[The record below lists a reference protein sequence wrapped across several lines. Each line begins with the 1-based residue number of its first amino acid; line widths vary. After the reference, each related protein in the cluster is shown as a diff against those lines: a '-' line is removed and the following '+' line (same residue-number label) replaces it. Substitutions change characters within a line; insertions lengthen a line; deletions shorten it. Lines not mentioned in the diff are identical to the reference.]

1 MTTLHDVPAEM
12 LIDNVAQ
19 KLKKDMKVK
28 PPEWALFAKTGA
40 HKELSPDN
48 ADWWFI
54 RCASILRRIYIDG
67 PVGVSRLRSFYG
79 GRHRNGV
86 KPVHFSKGSGS
97 IAREALQQL
106 EKAGFVITQKTGRVV
121 SPVGRSFLDDTAN
134 EVKQELVKSNPAMAK
149 YG

>member
-1 MTTLHDVPAEM
+1 LTTIYDVPAEM
-12 LIDNVAQ
+12 LINSIAE
-19 KLKKDMKVK
+19 KLKKDQKVK
-28 PPEWALFAKTGA
+28 PPEWARFAKTGA

-48 ADWWFI
+48 ADWWFV

-86 KPVHFSKGSGS
+86 MPVHFSKGSGS

-106 EKAGFVITQKTGRVV
+106 EKSGFIKTQKTGRTI
-121 SPVGRSFLDDTAN
+121 SPQGQSFLDNAAH
-134 EVKQELVKSNPAMAK
+134 EVKEELTKTNPAMAK
-149 YG
+149 Y

>member
-1 MTTLHDVPAEM
+1 MTTVYDVPAE
-12 LIDNVAQ
+12 IFINSVAL
-19 KLKKDMKVK
+19 KLKSDQKVM
-28 PPEWALFAKTGA
+28 PPEWARFAKTGA

-48 ADWWFI
+48 ADWWFV

-106 EKAGFVITQKTGRVV
+106 EKAGFVKTQKTGRIV
-121 SPVGRSFLDDTAN
+121 SPQGQNFLDNAAN
-134 EVKQELVKSNPAMAK
+134 EVKSELIKTNPAIAK
-149 YG
+149 Y

>member
-1 MTTLHDVPAEM
+1 MTTVYDVPADM
-12 LIDNVAQ
+12 FINNVAQ
-19 KLKKDMKVK
+19 KLKNDQKTT
-28 PPEWALFAKTGA
+28 PPEWASYAKTGA

-48 ADWWFI
+48 ADWWFV

-86 KPVHFSKGSGS
+86 TPVHFSKGSGS

-106 EKAGFVITQKTGRVV
+106 EKAGFVKTQKTGRII
-121 SPVGRSFLDDTAN
+121 SPQGQAFLDNAAN
-134 EVKQELVKSNPAMAK
+134 EVKSELIKSNPDLSK
-149 YG
+149 Y

>member
-1 MTTLHDVPAEM
+1 MTTVYDVPAEN
-12 LIDNVAQ
+12 LINSTAQ
-19 KLKKDMKVK
+19 KLKNDNKVT
-28 PPEWALFAKTGA
+28 PPEWARFAKTGA

-48 ADWWFI
+48 ADWWFV

-97 IAREALQQL
+97 VAREALQQL
-106 EKAGFVITQKTGRVV
+106 EKAGFVKAQKTGRII
-121 SPVGRSFLDDTAN
+121 SPAGQSFMDNAAN
-134 EVKQELVKSNPAMAK
+134 EVKTELVKSIPAIAK
-149 YG
+149 Y

>member
-1 MTTLHDVPAEM
+1 MTTVYDVPAEM
-12 LIDNVAQ
+12 LINNVAQ
-19 KLKKDMKVK
+19 KLKNDQKVK
-28 PPEWALFAKTGA
+28 PPEWTRFAKTGA

-48 ADWWFI
+48 ANWWFV

-106 EKAGFVITQKTGRVV
+106 EKAGFVKTQKTGRIV
-121 SPVGRSFLDDTAN
+121 SPVGQSFLDDAAN
-134 EVKQELVKSNPAMAK
+134 EVKLELIKSNPAVSR
-149 YG
+149 Y

>member
-1 MTTLHDVPAEM
+1 MTTVYDVPAEM
-12 LIDNVAQ
+12 FITNVAQ
-19 KLKKDMKVK
+19 KLKKEQKAN
-28 PPEWALFAKTGA
+28 PPEWSRFAKTGA

-48 ADWWFI
+48 ADWWFV

-86 KPVHFSKGSGS
+86 TPVHFSKGSGS

-106 EKAGFVITQKTGRVV
+106 EKAGFVKAQKNGRIITPAGK
-121 SPVGRSFLDDTAN
+121 SFLDNSAN
-134 EVKQELVKSNPAMAK
+134 EVKLELIKTNPALAK
-149 YG
+149 Y